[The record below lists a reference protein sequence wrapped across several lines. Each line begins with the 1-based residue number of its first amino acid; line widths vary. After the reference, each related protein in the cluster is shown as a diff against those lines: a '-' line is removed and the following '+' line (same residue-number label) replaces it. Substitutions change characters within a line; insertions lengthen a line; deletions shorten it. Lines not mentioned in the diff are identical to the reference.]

1 MGYDVSGAKR
11 RQPGGPRVPAGGARR
26 RLADVAGS
34 TRKRRLQGMLT
45 RDQVQSYRKDG
56 YLVIENVLDAT
67 ELETLRGIIDGLVES
82 SRSLT
87 EHNHLFDL
95 EPTHTPEE
103 PRVRRI
109 KEPHNVHPAFRDVAF
124 SKKIAGIL
132 TPLIGTTSGI
142 RYQTGKLNMKS
153 AGYGAAVE
161 WHQDWAFYP
170 HTNDDL
176 LAIGLYLD
184 DCGPDNGPLMV
195 IPGSHTGPIYD
206 HHSDGVFCGAIDPGA
221 TDIDFSKAVTLTG
234 PAGSMTIHHVRMVHG
249 SALNT
254 SGRPRR
260 LLLFQYTAVD
270 AFPLM
275 GIPSW
280 EKFNANIVTGTPSM
294 EPRLSP
300 VPVRI
305 PLPVAPF
312 EGSIY
317 ENQRS
322 VANRYFEVYEEPKT
336 IKST

>member
-1 MGYDVSGAKR
+1 
-11 RQPGGPRVPAGGARR
+11 
-26 RLADVAGS
+26 
-34 TRKRRLQGMLT
+34 MLT
-45 RDQVQSYRKDG
+45 KDQVQAYRTDG
-56 YLVIENVLDAT
+56 YLLVENVLSAR
-67 ELETLRGIIDGLVES
+67 ELATLRQVTDDLVAAS
-82 SRSLT
+82 HAVT
-87 EHNHLFDL
+87 EHNHIYDL
-95 EPTHTPEE
+95 EPTHTPQE

-109 KEPHNVHPAFRDVAF
+109 KEPHNVHPAYREIAF
-124 SKKIAGIL
+124 SKKIAEIL

-142 RYQTGKLNMKS
+142 RYQTGKLNMKA

-176 LAIGLYLD
+176 LAIGIYLD

-195 IPGSHTGPIYD
+195 IPGSHRWPISD
-206 HHSDGVFCGAIDPGA
+206 HHSGGVFCGAIDPTSAG
-221 TDIDFSKAVTLTG
+221 IDFSKAVMLTG
-234 PAGSMTIHHVRMVHG
+234 KAGSMTIHHVRMVHG

-270 AFPLM
+270 AFPLL
-275 GIPSW
+275 GIPDW
-280 EKFNANIVTGTPSM
+280 EQFNANIVTGEPTM
-294 EPRLSP
+294 EPRLTP

-312 EGSIY
+312 AGSIY

-322 VANRYFEVYEEPKT
+322 LGNRYFEVYEEAQKT
-336 IKST
+336 VKAI

>member
-1 MGYDVSGAKR
+1 
-11 RQPGGPRVPAGGARR
+11 
-26 RLADVAGS
+26 
-34 TRKRRLQGMLT
+34 MLT
-45 RDQVQSYRKDG
+45 REQVRSYRRDG
-56 YLVIENVLDAT
+56 FLVIEGVLSAT
-67 ELETLRGIIDGLVES
+67 ELDTLRRVIDDLVEA
-82 SRSLT
+82 SRSVT
-87 EHNHLFDL
+87 AHDHVYDL
-95 EPTHTPEE
+95 EPSHSREE

-109 KEPHNVHPAFRDVAF
+109 KEPHNVHPAFRDIAF
-124 SKKIAGIL
+124 SPKVADIL

-195 IPGSHTGPIYD
+195 IPGSHAGPIYD
-206 HHSDGVFCGAIDPGA
+206 HHADGVFCGAIDPA
-221 TDIDFSKAVTLTG
+221 TAGIDFSKAVALTG
-234 PAGSMTIHHVRMVHG
+234 KAGSMTIHHVRMVHG

-270 AFPLM
+270 AFPLL

-280 EKFNANIVTGTPSM
+280 ETFNANIVTGQPTVH
-294 EPRLSP
+294 PRLTP

-305 PLPVAPF
+305 PLPAAAF

-322 VANRYFEVYEEPKT
+322 LGSRYFEVYGEAQTVEP
-336 IKST
+336 S

>member
-1 MGYDVSGAKR
+1 
-11 RQPGGPRVPAGGARR
+11 
-26 RLADVAGS
+26 
-34 TRKRRLQGMLT
+34 MLT
-45 RDQVQSYRKDG
+45 QEQVQSYRRDG
-56 YLVIENVLDAT
+56 YLLVEDVLDAT
-67 ELETLRGIIDGLVES
+67 ALEAVRRVVDGLVEA
-82 SRSLT
+82 SRSVT
-87 EHNHLFDL
+87 EHNHVYDL
-95 EPTHTPEE
+95 EPTHTAEE

-109 KEPHNVHPAFRDVAF
+109 KEPHHVHPVFRDIAF
-124 SKKIAGIL
+124 SKKIADIL

-195 IPGSHTGPIYD
+195 IPGSHTWPICD
-206 HHSDGVFCGAIDPGA
+206 HHSDGVFCGAIDPTVAG
-221 TDIDFSKAVTLTG
+221 IDFSKAVMLTG
-234 PAGSMTIHHVRMVHG
+234 KAGSMTIHHVRMVHG

-254 SGRPRR
+254 SNRPRR

-270 AFPLM
+270 AFPLL
-275 GIPSW
+275 GIPDW
-280 EKFNANIVTGTPSM
+280 DNFNANIVTGQPIM
-294 EPRLSP
+294 EPRLTP

-305 PLPVAPF
+305 PLPVATF
-312 EGSIY
+312 GGSIY

-322 VANRYFEVYEEPKT
+322 VANRYFEVHRAQKT
-336 IKST
+336 IKAT

>member
-1 MGYDVSGAKR
+1 
-11 RQPGGPRVPAGGARR
+11 
-26 RLADVAGS
+26 
-34 TRKRRLQGMLT
+34 MLT
-45 RDQVQSYRKDG
+45 KDQIEAYGTDG
-56 YLVIENVLDAT
+56 YLLVENVLSAR
-67 ELETLRGIIDGLVES
+67 ELATLRQVTDDLVAAS
-82 SRSLT
+82 HAVT
-87 EHNHLFDL
+87 EHNHIYDL
-95 EPTHTPEE
+95 EPTHTREA

-109 KEPHNVHPAFRDVAF
+109 KEPHNVHPAFREIAF
-124 SKKIAGIL
+124 GKKIAEIL
-132 TPLIGTTSGI
+132 TPLIGIPSGI
-142 RYQTGKLNMKS
+142 RYQTGKLNMKA

-176 LAIGLYLD
+176 LAIGIYFD

-195 IPGSHTGPIYD
+195 IPGSHRWPISD
-206 HHSDGVFCGAIDPGA
+206 HHSGGVFCGAIDPTTAG
-221 TDIDFSKAVTLTG
+221 IDFSKAVMLTG
-234 PAGSMTIHHVRMVHG
+234 KAGSMTIHHVRMVHG

-270 AFPLM
+270 AFPLL
-275 GIPSW
+275 GIPDW
-280 EKFNANIVTGTPSM
+280 EKFNANIVTGEPTM
-294 EPRLSP
+294 EPRLTP

-322 VANRYFEVYEEPKT
+322 LGNRYFEVYEEAQKAVRA
-336 IKST
+336 I

>member
-1 MGYDVSGAKR
+1 
-11 RQPGGPRVPAGGARR
+11 
-26 RLADVAGS
+26 
-34 TRKRRLQGMLT
+34 MLT
-45 RDQVQSYRKDG
+45 RDQVQTYRKDG
-56 YLVIENVLDAT
+56 YLVVENVLDASQ
-67 ELETLRGIIDGLVES
+67 LATLRRIIDDLVEA
-82 SRSLT
+82 SRSVA
-87 EHNHLFDL
+87 EHNQVYDL
-95 EPTHTPEE
+95 EPTHTPEV

-109 KEPHNVHPAFRDVAF
+109 KEPHNVHPAFREIAF
-124 SKKIAGIL
+124 SQKIAGIL
-132 TPLIGTTSGI
+132 TPLIGATSGI

-195 IPGSHTGPIYD
+195 IPGSHTWPICD
-206 HHSDGVFCGAIDPGA
+206 HHADGVFCGAIDPTA
-221 TDIDFSKAVTLTG
+221 TDIDFSKAVMLTG
-234 PAGSMTIHHVRMVHG
+234 RAGSMTVHHVRMVHG

-254 SGRPRR
+254 SDRPRR

-280 EKFNANIVTGTPSM
+280 EKFNANIVTGTPVF
-294 EPRLSP
+294 EPRLRP

-305 PLPVAPF
+305 PLPVATF

-317 ENQRS
+317 ENQRTA
-322 VANRYFEVYEEPKT
+322 ANRYFEVYEEPKAV
-336 IKST
+336 

>member
-1 MGYDVSGAKR
+1 
-11 RQPGGPRVPAGGARR
+11 
-26 RLADVAGS
+26 
-34 TRKRRLQGMLT
+34 MLT
-45 RDQVQSYRKDG
+45 KDQIQAYRSDG
-56 YLVIENVLDAT
+56 YLLVENVLSAR
-67 ELETLRGIIDGLVES
+67 ELATLRQVTDELVAAS
-82 SRSLT
+82 HAVT
-87 EHNHLFDL
+87 EHNHIYDL
-95 EPTHTPEE
+95 EPTHTREA

-109 KEPHNVHPAFRDVAF
+109 KEPHNVHPAFREIAF
-124 SKKIAGIL
+124 SKKIAEIL

-142 RYQTGKLNMKS
+142 RYQTGKLNTKA

-176 LAIGLYLD
+176 LAIGIYFD

-195 IPGSHTGPIYD
+195 IPGSHRWPISD
-206 HHSDGVFCGAIDPGA
+206 HHSGGVFCGAIDPTTAG
-221 TDIDFSKAVTLTG
+221 IDFSKAVMLTG
-234 PAGSMTIHHVRMVHG
+234 KAGSMTIHHVRMVHG

-270 AFPLM
+270 AFPLQ
-275 GIPSW
+275 GIPDW
-280 EKFNANIVTGTPSM
+280 EQFNANIVTGEPTM
-294 EPRLSP
+294 EPRLTP

-322 VANRYFEVYEEPKT
+322 LGNRYFEVYEEAQKAARAV
-336 IKST
+336 

>member
-1 MGYDVSGAKR
+1 
-11 RQPGGPRVPAGGARR
+11 
-26 RLADVAGS
+26 
-34 TRKRRLQGMLT
+34 MLT
-45 RDQVQSYRKDG
+45 RDQVQSYRRDG
-56 YLVIENVLDAT
+56 YLVIDNVLTTT
-67 ELETLRGIIDGLVES
+67 ELESVRRVVDGLIEA
-82 SRSLT
+82 SRAVTTHDSVY
-87 EHNHLFDL
+87 DL

-109 KEPHNVHPAFRDVAF
+109 KEPHNVHPVFRDIAF
-124 SKKIAGIL
+124 SEKIAEIL

-153 AGYGAAVE
+153 AGHGAPVE

-195 IPGSHTGPIYD
+195 IPGSHTGPIAD
-206 HHSDGVFCGAIDPGA
+206 HHIDGVFCGAIDPA
-221 TDIDFSKAVTLTG
+221 TASIDFSKAVALTG
-234 PAGSMTIHHVRMVHG
+234 KAGSMTIHHVRMIHG

-275 GIPSW
+275 GVSDW
-280 EKFNANIVTGTPSM
+280 EQFNANIVTGKPTM
-294 EPRLSP
+294 DARMTP

-305 PLPVAPF
+305 PLPAATF

-317 ENQRS
+317 ENQRTLG
-322 VANRYFEVYEEPKT
+322 NRYFAVYEEAQAVEPT
-336 IKST
+336 

>member
-1 MGYDVSGAKR
+1 
-11 RQPGGPRVPAGGARR
+11 
-26 RLADVAGS
+26 
-34 TRKRRLQGMLT
+34 MLT
-45 RDQVQSYRKDG
+45 RDQVQSYRRDG
-56 YLVIENVLDAT
+56 YLLIENVLSAT
-67 ELETLRGIIDGLVES
+67 ELDTLHRVVDGLVEA
-82 SRSLT
+82 SRSVT
-87 EHNHLFDL
+87 AHNHVYDL
-95 EPTHTPEE
+95 EPSHAPEA

-109 KEPHNVHPAFRDVAF
+109 KEPHNVHPAFREIAF
-124 SKKIAGIL
+124 SEKIADIL

-195 IPGSHTGPIYD
+195 IPGSHTWPISD
-206 HHSDGVFCGAIDPGA
+206 HHVDGVFCGAIDPTTAG
-221 TDIDFSKAVTLTG
+221 IDFSQAVALTG
-234 PAGSMTIHHVRMVHG
+234 KAGSMTVHHVRLVHG

-254 SGRPRR
+254 SSRPRR

-270 AFPLM
+270 AFPLL

-280 EKFNANIVTGTPSM
+280 EKFNANIVTGKPTV
-294 EPRLSP
+294 EPRLAP

-305 PLPVAPF
+305 PLPAAAF

-322 VANRYFEVYEEPKT
+322 LGTRYFEVYAEADAVKP
-336 IKST
+336 S

>member
-1 MGYDVSGAKR
+1 MGRARELPEIAHGR
-11 RQPGGPRVPAGGARR
+11 RARG
-26 RLADVAGS
+26 GS
-34 TRKRRLQGMLT
+34 TACSLGNRCSPTGE
-45 RDQVQSYRKDG
+45 DG
-56 YLVIENVLDAT
+56 YVLVENALSAR
-67 ELETLRGIIDGLVES
+67 ELATLRQVTDELVAAS
-82 SRSLT
+82 HAVT
-87 EHNHLFDL
+87 EHNHIYDL
-95 EPTHTPEE
+95 EPTHTPQA

-109 KEPHNVHPAFRDVAF
+109 KEPHNVHPAFRDIAF
-124 SKKIAGIL
+124 SRKIADIL
-132 TPLIGTTSGI
+132 TPLIGPSGL

-195 IPGSHTGPIYD
+195 IPGSHTGPIAD
-206 HHSDGVFCGAIDPGA
+206 HHSGGVFCGAIDPAASG
-221 TDIDFSKAVTLTG
+221 IDFSKAVMLTG
-234 PAGSMTIHHVRMVHG
+234 RAGTMTIHHVRMIHG

-254 SGRPRR
+254 SDRPRR

-270 AFPLM
+270 AFPLL
-275 GIPSW
+275 GIPDW
-280 EKFNANIVTGTPSM
+280 EKFNANIVTGEPTM
-294 EPRLSP
+294 EPRVTP

-317 ENQRS
+317 ENQRTL
-322 VANRYFEVYEEPKT
+322 ANRYFEVYEEQQEVT
-336 IKST
+336 